1 MQALVFPFET
11 KLLIMPV
18 KYVMATWK
26 GPSYNFLTHCK
37 AAWKKKKKTGAD
49 LTTLFPKRR
58 SQKECLQKGFQQMSS
73 KKSLVITSNTP

>member
-18 KYVMATWK
+18 KNVMATWK

-37 AAWKKKKKTGAD
+37 GAWKKKKKTGGD
-49 LTTLFPKRR
+49 LMTLLPKIFPKR
-58 SQKECLQKGFQQMSS
+58 
-73 KKSLVITSNTP
+73 